1 MCRFGEPAADP
12 SLWIAEPPCGSDIYT
27 TSLMKNW
34 NVPHH
39 LCSSAS
45 VTGPPRQGLCR
56 SPGMSLGNSQIRDS
70 LIALLHQL
78 RQGMSLQGRP
88 PCRRLVRAQSAVARE
103 QPASC
108 SRSKPQPL
116 DTERSAWEHSLPSG
130 LGSGLPSTC
139 RETEAA
145 WSIQRSTDFKIR

>member
-12 SLWIAEPPCGSDIYT
+12 SLWIAEPRGSDIHT

-88 PCRRLVRAQSAVARE
+88 PCLVRASCPGSVSYSQGAACILLQE
-103 QPASC
+103 QTTATRYRKKC
-108 SRSKPQPL
+108 
-116 DTERSAWEHSLPSG
+116 
-130 LGSGLPSTC
+130 LGTFPPEWGRLWPT
-139 RETEAA
+139 
-145 WSIQRSTDFKIR
+145 